1 MDPFVHLIAD
11 YGEKDPAFSEV
22 VHRLKSE
29 NRDLQVQTM
38 SMPRFSTIAT
48 GFWIA
53 QIGLENPEIEDS
65 AIYANTAPRK
75 HDEEAKVENCGRKL
89 VYAELENGVPVLAV
103 NSKYSLSFIK
113 EKIKELR
120 EVNIPDKGSQ
130 FRSRDF
136 FPEAVAGILEG
147 EDSYIGEE
155 IDKERIPE
163 PPENRVAFIDGY
175 GNIKISIRESDIE
188 LEPGDELE
196 VEIAGEKRKAF
207 YETGTFSVEEGELS
221 FAPGSSGGE
230 DPFIEVFLRGGSA
243 AEAFSN
249 PETGEKVKF
258 TKAGA

>member
-1 MDPFVHLIAD
+1 MEPFVHLIAD

-29 NRDLQVQTM
+29 NSDLQVQTM

-53 QIGLENPEIEDS
+53 QIGLHNPRLGNS

-75 HDEEAKVENCGRKL
+75 HDEKAQVENCGREL

-103 NSKYSLSFIK
+103 NSGYSLSFVKNSIM
-113 EKIKELR
+113 ELR
-120 EVNIPDKGSQ
+120 EVEIPEKGSQ

-147 EDSYIGEE
+147 DESYIGEK
-155 IDKERIPE
+155 IDKECIPE
-163 PPENRVAFIDGY
+163 APDSKIAFIDGY
-175 GNIKISIRESDIE
+175 GNIKTSIRESEIE
-188 LEPGDELE
+188 LKPGDE
-196 VEIAGEKRKAF
+196 VEIEIDGETRKAF
-207 YETGTFSVEEGELS
+207 YEAGTFCVEEGALS

-230 DPFIEVFLRGGSA
+230 DPFMEVFLRGGSA
-243 AEAFSN
+243 SETFGN
-249 PETGEKVKF
+249 PG
-258 TKAGA
+258 AGAEIKFHSD